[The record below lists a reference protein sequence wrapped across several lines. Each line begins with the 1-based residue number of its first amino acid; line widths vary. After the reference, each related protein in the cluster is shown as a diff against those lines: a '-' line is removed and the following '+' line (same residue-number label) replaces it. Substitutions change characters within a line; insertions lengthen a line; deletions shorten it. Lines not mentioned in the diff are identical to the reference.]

1 MAHFAELDELNYVL
15 RVVVIANDEI
25 LDADGNESEK
35 LGIARCEELFGGR
48 WIQTS
53 YNGNIRGQF
62 AGPSYYYDEQEDAF
76 R

>member
-1 MAHFAELDELNYVL
+1 MAHFAELDDLNYVK

-25 LDADGNESEK
+25 MDENGNESEA
-35 LGIARCEELFGGR
+35 LGIARCEELFSGR

-53 YNGNIRGQF
+53 YNDNFRGQF
-62 AGPSYYYDEQEDAF
+62 AGPGYYYDEAEDRF